1 MNRYAADDSAGT
13 MTTGHKQHQYQQ
25 QQQHFQHRADG
36 GSGDSRRWPAATI
49 RLPRRANKKFPTAAD
64 FRKFPDSTQEVGS
77 PDRNLLPP
85 PPPPPSLCYRE
96 PFRQPIET
104 CEAVEWDAICKQFAR

>member
-25 QQQHFQHRADG
+25 QQHFQHRADG
-36 GSGDSRRWPAATI
+36 GSGDSRRWPATI
-49 RLPRRANKKFPTAAD
+49 RLPRRANKKLPAAAVTAD
-64 FRKFPDSTQEVGS
+64 FRKFPDSAQEVGS

-85 PPPPPSLCYRE
+85 PPPSLCYRE
-96 PFRQPIET
+96 PFRRPMET